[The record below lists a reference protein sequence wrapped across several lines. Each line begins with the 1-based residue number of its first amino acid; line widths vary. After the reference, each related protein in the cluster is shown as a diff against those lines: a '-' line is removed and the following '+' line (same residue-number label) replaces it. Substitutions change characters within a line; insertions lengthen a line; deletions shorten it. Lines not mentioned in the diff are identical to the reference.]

1 MPGIL
6 PSAAFSSSVVGPAHL
21 MLQRAERCFRRA
33 RHAVSHTLRVSSVGA
48 WIDQV
53 PAGKL
58 TRFVPCA
65 WGVRRDDYRWQAC
78 GGRRDCAALHSGATA
93 IGWALVHTP
102 LPAWVELMPGPM
114 VEVMGKHSDLYLAD
128 YWLLTLHYLVWSR
141 RLPYPIKARWV
152 RGNSVHDECFDFVSE
167 LPIGVAE
174 ASLDA
179 LILFREACFAS
190 PHVHEATV
198 EAPCRAESTCAI
210 PAEPPVCRDGRWCM
224 NECENVSPR
233 SLASRPEMHLQPSL
247 LAAADAPTEP
257 ASPTA
262 ATEPPAIVT
271 ESGVL
276 ELDDQSFTARCGASI
291 YRFAP
296 RNKQLFALLE
306 RINHRPGHR
315 VSFEDLC
322 SPGDV
327 WDGLTVEDSTIRGA
341 VARLRKLLKQ
351 HRMEALAARIATGS
365 YRGSRY
371 VVLRSAEDVEI

>member
-1 MPGIL
+1 MPSIL
-6 PSAAFSSSVVGPAHL
+6 PSAAFPSSPVGPAHL

-33 RHAVSHTLRVSSVGA
+33 RHTVSHTLRVSSAGA

-58 TRFVPCA
+58 TRSVPCA

-78 GGRRDCAALHSGATA
+78 GGRRDCAALHSGASA
-93 IGWALVHTP
+93 IGWALVHAP
-102 LPAWVELMPGPM
+102 LPAWVELLPGTM
-114 VEVMGKHSDLYLAD
+114 VEVMGKPSDLYLAD
-128 YWLLTLHYLVWSR
+128 YWLLTLHYLVWSK

-152 RGNSVHDECFDFVSE
+152 RGKSVRDECFDFVSE

-190 PHVHEATV
+190 LHMNDASV
-198 EAPCRAESTCAI
+198 ETLCRAESNRVART
-210 PAEPPVCRDGRWCM
+210 EPPVCRDGRWCM
-224 NECENVSPR
+224 NECEHVPSR
-233 SLASRPEMHLQPSL
+233 SLESRPEAHPQPL
-247 LAAADAPTEP
+247 RLIAADAPTEP
-257 ASPTA
+257 SPPTA
-262 ATEPPAIVT
+262 VAETPAAVT

-276 ELDDQSFTARCGASI
+276 ELDDQSFTARCGGSV

-306 RINHRPGHR
+306 RINRRPGHR

-327 WDGLTVEDSTIRGA
+327 WDGLTVEDCTIRGA

-351 HRMEALAARIATGS
+351 HGMEALAARIATGS

-371 VVLRSAEDVEI
+371 VVLRSAADMEI